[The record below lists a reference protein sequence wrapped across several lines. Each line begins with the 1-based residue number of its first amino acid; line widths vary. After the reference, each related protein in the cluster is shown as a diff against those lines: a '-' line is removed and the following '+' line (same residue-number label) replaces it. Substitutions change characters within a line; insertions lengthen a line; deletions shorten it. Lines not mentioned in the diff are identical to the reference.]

1 MCPPTESITFSKRS
15 VHSRKTMKVSGST
28 ELELQEFGNCSVSM
42 PGTELELS
50 ARAAITVTAELSVLV
65 THLVAAI

>member
-1 MCPPTESITFSKRS
+1 
-15 VHSRKTMKVSGST
+15 MKVSGST